1 MAKKKETDENTGL
14 VRQFDDMKKKHPDAM
29 LLFRTGDFYEIY
41 RQDAVKAA
49 AILAITLTDRII
61 PGEKEPMKM
70 TMFPYNKLDT
80 YLPKLIRAGTRV
92 AICDKVEDPKLTKM
106 AKEGVKKEQTQSNHS
121 DMAKKKKEQAAQE
134 EPVRTVKNAAGEKPA
149 KEEKTGTAVKTK
161 DGEEA
166 KEKQERKPR
175 EPQMVT
181 ANGEKVTHG
190 HAYQSKTNPEEWYF
204 TAKMDGQQL
213 KPQRMDAA
221 DLAAVDSIGKIGVEA
236 HKIEMIRTA
245 AYLLIGSE
253 TDAQR
258 TVADVFVRVDF
269 GAQGDYLGDSR
280 FVVRAEQSIPRR
292 GDYILPDI
300 V

>member
-134 EPVRTVKNAAGEKPA
+134 EPVRTVKERSRGE
-149 KEEKTGTAVKTK
+149 TCQG
-161 DGEEA
+161 
-166 KEKQERKPR
+166 R
-175 EPQMVT
+175 E
-181 ANGEKVTHG
+181 NRDRRE
-190 HAYQSKTNPEEWYF
+190 
-204 TAKMDGQQL
+204 D
-213 KPQRMDAA
+213 
-221 DLAAVDSIGKIGVEA
+221 
-236 HKIEMIRTA
+236 
-245 AYLLIGSE
+245 
-253 TDAQR
+253 
-258 TVADVFVRVDF
+258 
-269 GAQGDYLGDSR
+269 QGR
-280 FVVRAEQSIPRR
+280 
-292 GDYILPDI
+292 
-300 V
+300 

>member
-181 ANGEKVTHG
+181 ANGEKV
-190 HAYQSKTNPEEWYF
+190 KW
-204 TAKMDGQQL
+204 
-213 KPQRMDAA
+213 
-221 DLAAVDSIGKIGVEA
+221 
-236 HKIEMIRTA
+236 
-245 AYLLIGSE
+245 
-253 TDAQR
+253 
-258 TVADVFVRVDF
+258 
-269 GAQGDYLGDSR
+269 
-280 FVVRAEQSIPRR
+280 
-292 GDYILPDI
+292 
-300 V
+300 

>member
-106 AKEGVKKEQTQSNHS
+106 AKEGVKRNKPNQIIQIWQRRKGTGRAGRACPDS
-121 DMAKKKKEQAAQE
+121 E
-134 EPVRTVKNAAGEKPA
+134 ERSRGE
-149 KEEKTGTAVKTK
+149 TCQG
-161 DGEEA
+161 
-166 KEKQERKPR
+166 R
-175 EPQMVT
+175 E
-181 ANGEKVTHG
+181 NRDRRE
-190 HAYQSKTNPEEWYF
+190 
-204 TAKMDGQQL
+204 D
-213 KPQRMDAA
+213 
-221 DLAAVDSIGKIGVEA
+221 
-236 HKIEMIRTA
+236 
-245 AYLLIGSE
+245 
-253 TDAQR
+253 
-258 TVADVFVRVDF
+258 
-269 GAQGDYLGDSR
+269 QGR
-280 FVVRAEQSIPRR
+280 
-292 GDYILPDI
+292 
-300 V
+300 